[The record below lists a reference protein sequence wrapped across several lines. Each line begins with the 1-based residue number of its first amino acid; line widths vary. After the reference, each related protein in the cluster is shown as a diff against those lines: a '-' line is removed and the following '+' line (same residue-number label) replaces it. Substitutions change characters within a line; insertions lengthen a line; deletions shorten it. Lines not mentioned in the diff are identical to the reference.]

1 MTAASVT
8 AENSRM
14 SVPVSGICAIA
25 GSPAPS
31 VDAGDALSLE
41 KQSDKTKHSYA
52 SEKNAVPE
60 TVGRRFSQPI
70 IHEERNFFN
79 LKIII
84 KEQPAHFIAHL
95 IKKTVQRGV
104 RMSKI

>member
-31 VDAGDALSLE
+31 VDAAE
-41 KQSDKTKHSYA
+41 TQKQSDKTKHSYA